1 MRILFWHVHGSWATA
16 FVHGAHDYAVPL
28 TPGRCPDGRGRART
42 YPWPA
47 TVREVPCEL
56 LAREEFDVIV
66 LQRPH
71 EIELA
76 ERWTGRRPGR
86 DVPAVYVEHN
96 TPAGD
101 VPRTRHPLA
110 HRDDIPLVHVTH
122 FNALFWDSGRAP
134 VQVIEHGVVDPGYRY
149 TGELARAGVVVNE
162 PVRRLRVAGTDLL
175 PGFAAAVPLDVFG
188 MNVTGLPAEL
198 GMSESPARVD
208 RSFRDDGASD
218 RDEGDLRCQ
227 ARRLEVFEDL
237 PQADM
242 HAELARRRVYLHP
255 YRWTSLGLSL
265 IEAML
270 LGLPVVAL
278 ATTEAVEAVPPEA
291 GVISTRPATLI
302 DALERFADDPPRA
315 RQAGKAA
322 RAAALARYGL
332 ERFLAD
338 WNRLFRDIAR

>member
-16 FVHGAHDYAVPL
+16 FVQGAHDYVVPL

-42 YPWPA
+42 YPWPG
-47 TVREVPCEL
+47 TVREVPCGR
-56 LAREEFDVIV
+56 LAREEFDVVV

-101 VPRTRHPLA
+101 VPHTRHPLA
-110 HRDDIPLVHVTH
+110 GRDDIPLVHVTH
-122 FNALFWDSGRAP
+122 FNALFWDSGLAP
-134 VQVIEHGVVDPGYRY
+134 LHVIEHGVVDPGYRY

-162 PVRRLRVAGTDLL
+162 PIRRRRVAGTDLL

-188 MNVTGLPAEL
+188 MKVTGLPADL
-198 GMSESPARVD
+198 GTA
-208 RSFRDDGASD
+208 G
-218 RDEGDLRCQ
+218 
-227 ARRLEVFEDL
+227 RLGVFEDL
-237 PQADM
+237 PQGRM

-270 LGLPVVAL
+270 LGMPVVAL

-291 GVISTRPATLI
+291 GVVSTRPATLV
-302 DALERFADDPPRA
+302 DALQAFADDPPRA

-322 RAAALARYGL
+322 RASALTRYGL

-338 WNRLFRDIAR
+338 WDRLFRLSIRPSSGTPPP

>member
-16 FVHGAHDYAVPL
+16 FVQGAHDYVVPL

-42 YPWPA
+42 YPWPD
-47 TVREVPCEL
+47 TVREVPCER
-56 LAREEFDVIV
+56 LACEEFDVVV
-66 LQRPH
+66 LQRPP

-101 VPRTRHPLA
+101 VPHTRHPLA
-110 HRDDIPLVHVTH
+110 GRDDIPLVHVTH
-122 FNALFWDSGRAP
+122 FNALFWDSGLAP
-134 VQVIEHGVVDPGYRY
+134 VHVIEHGVVDPGYRY

-162 PVRRLRVAGTDLL
+162 PVRRRRVAGTDLL

-188 MNVTGLPAEL
+188 MKVTSLPADLGTAGLPTGPGTA
-198 GMSESPARVD
+198 GRV
-208 RSFRDDGASD
+208 A
-218 RDEGDLRCQ
+218 
-227 ARRLEVFEDL
+227 VHEDL
-237 PQADM
+237 PQSAM

-291 GVISTRPATLI
+291 GVVSTRPATLV
-302 DALERFADDPPRA
+302 DALRAFADDPPRA
-315 RQAGKAA
+315 RQAGKAG
-322 RAAALARYGL
+322 RAATLARYGL
-332 ERFLAD
+332 ERFLTD
-338 WNRLFRDIAR
+338 WDDLFRGLAP